1 MQALNCSRPGGGV
14 LVAGTTWAATA
25 PRILPL
31 PSARAY
37 LRQSLRIIGSCA
49 SPSHANAATNLR
61 RTGLGPSVFSP
72 ARPPMQRCRVQALE
86 LEGDSEDLLEGE
98 SEDEYDDND
107 DIYDALVDKH
117 GDVDAE
123 EKYDKQYDKVYEVGE
138 GGLQQ
143 EDAVASGFAPLGL
156 SPELA
161 AAIPALLGGG
171 EHILASH
178 TGSGKTLTFLLP
190 VAVGR
195 IGKLG
200 GGGHILASH
209 TGSGKTLAFLLPVIQ
224 MMKQQEELEGFVS
237 RPKRPRAL
245 ILGPTKEL
253 TEQITSVAKH
263 LGHYSKIR
271 ACCISASQKMGKQA
285 KMLSG
290 PLDVLVATPTRF
302 LQHVSEGNLYY
313 RDVRW
318 LVVDEADTIFSE
330 GWGTELKK
338 IIGALRNKGGPV
350 DIMLVSATMTKP
362 IRKLLD
368 TSFPNIK
375 QIVTS
380 SLHKAVAGSQ
390 HRFVSQVAGS
400 DKLKMLKDV
409 LSAEAKA
416 NQKVLVFCNT
426 VDSCRAVEHA
436 CMDDSIPVVC
446 YHGDM
451 PIPMRQETM
460 RLFAGNAQEGGDDD
474 DDDEM
479 VPRTSLGR
487 REGFNLPPGRQPI
500 MIATD
505 VAARGLDFP
514 GTPIMIATDVAARG
528 LDFSGTVDL
537 VINFDFPFTPV
548 DYIHRTGRTARA
560 GNKGRITSLIGKRDR
575 ILANRIEWALKHNE
589 PLDALSSDPRILPPS
604 QRPKPSTSG
613 RGAVSGGRGSGT
625 KRSPGGR
632 GIRGAGPPKRR
643 SSPGSKPG
651 PGPRPMAPST
661 KGITRNV
668 RGAARVELLDQR
680 LEEKNKEKE
689 NSKKR
694 ARVDSKR
701 AKAEPLRVFSEPTGA
716 HQAF

>member
-156 SPELA
+156 SPELVQAMSALDIYEPTEIQA

-178 TGSGKTLTFLLP
+178 TGSGKTLT
-190 VAVGR
+190 
-195 IGKLG
+195 
-200 GGGHILASH
+200 
-209 TGSGKTLAFLLPVIQ
+209 FLLPVIQ

-514 GTPIMIATDVAARG
+514 GT
-528 LDFSGTVDL
+528 VDL

-701 AKAEPLRVFSEPTGA
+701 AKPERGA
-716 HQAF
+716 QERGG